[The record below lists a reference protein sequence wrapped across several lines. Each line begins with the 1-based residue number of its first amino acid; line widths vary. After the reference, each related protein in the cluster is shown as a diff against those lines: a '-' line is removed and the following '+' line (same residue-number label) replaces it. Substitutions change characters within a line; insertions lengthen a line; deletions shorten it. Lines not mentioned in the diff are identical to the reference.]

1 MDTRK
6 RFLAKIIQ
14 FWAIHEICMMADFGS
29 RASSSFLLFTICLQR
44 ESRKVPFLNHTL
56 VQWEN
61 RDLPERTKKLDEA
74 VLYDRQ
80 IRLWGLAAQQR
91 QATER
96 AYTLTESSS

>member
-1 MDTRK
+1 
-6 RFLAKIIQ
+6 
-14 FWAIHEICMMADFGS
+14 MMADFGS
-29 RASSSFLLFTICLQR
+29 RASSSFSAVYDMSTEGITQGALF
-44 ESRKVPFLNHTL
+44 ESQTL

-61 RDLPERTKKLDEA
+61 RDLPGRTKKLDEA

-96 AYTLTESSS
+96 AYTLTESIS

>member
-44 ESRKVPFLNHTL
+44 ESRKVPFLNHKHSCSEKIATYQN
-56 VQWEN
+56 VQKN
-61 RDLPERTKKLDEA
+61 
-74 VLYDRQ
+74 
-80 IRLWGLAAQQR
+80 
-91 QATER
+91 
-96 AYTLTESSS
+96 